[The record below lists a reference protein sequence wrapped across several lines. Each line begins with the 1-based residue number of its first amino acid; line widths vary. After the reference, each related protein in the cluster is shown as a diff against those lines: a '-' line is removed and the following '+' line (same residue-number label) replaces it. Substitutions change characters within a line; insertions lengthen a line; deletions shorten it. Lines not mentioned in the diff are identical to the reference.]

1 VILQDAAALYYEA
14 WDDGLRPDEKLSLVE
29 WSDTYRFLPQVATK
43 EHGRYSTARTPYV
56 REIMEKLSPE
66 DPTKEIVFQ
75 KSAQIGGTEI
85 GVCWFGYVVHKS
97 PGPML
102 QVLPTVDLAR
112 DFSKQKLQPT
122 ISETPVLAARIREN
136 KSRDA
141 GNTILSKNFPGG
153 IYFLGGSNSPAGFR
167 QRSIRF
173 LFLDDVD
180 GYESDVGG
188 EGDPVDL
195 AKKRTNTY
203 AASKKILQVS
213 TPTVKGISRIERSFL
228 ASDQRYYE
236 IPCPHCGTYQR
247 LIWGGT
253 GFDYGIK
260 FERDDEGVVIDA
272 WYVCRE
278 CKERINENAKTQML
292 DAGKWVAT
300 KPGREVAGYQISA
313 LYSPLG
319 WVSWREIVT
328 DFLKV
333 ENSAERLKTWTNTVL
348 GETFE
353 EEGSQPDWVAL
364 KNRSEPY
371 KILEVPSAGLL
382 LTAGVDVQQNRLA
395 VTVKAYGEGEE
406 SWLIYWIELYGDPTT
421 DEPWNQL
428 DELLNRSYRHASGAE
443 LYIAAMAIDAGY
455 KTQDVLH
462 YARLRAPKV
471 MATKGSSKAA
481 QPVLGK
487 PTWQDVTYDGRKIPG
502 GVQLWPLGTD
512 TAKGTIYARLGLE
525 KPGPGYI
532 HFPIGIEDAYF
543 QQLTAEK
550 IVTKYIRG
558 YPKQE
563 WVKIY
568 ERNEALD
575 CEVMAYAAAIRAG
588 LVHINWE
595 ELRKN
600 LGKPKA
606 DKPARKPKSSG
617 WVKKSSGGSWIQRG

>member
-1 VILQDAAALYYEA
+1 
-14 WDDGLRPDEKLSLVE
+14 
-29 WSDTYRFLPQVATK
+29 
-43 EHGRYSTARTPYV
+43 
-56 REIMEKLSPE
+56 M
-66 DPTKEIVFQ
+66 

-85 GVCWFGYVVHKS
+85 GINWIGSIIHQT
-97 PGPML
+97 PGPIL
-102 QVLPTVDLAR
+102 QVLPTIDLAR
-112 DFSKQKLQPT
+112 DYSKQKLQPT
-122 ISETPVLAARIREN
+122 ISETPVLAARVREN

-141 GNTILSKNFPGG
+141 GNTILTKNFPGG
-153 IYFLGGSNSPAGFR
+153 ILFLGGANSPSGFR
-167 QRSIRF
+167 SRSIRF

-180 GYESDVGG
+180 GFEHDVGT

-195 AKKRTNTY
+195 AKKRANTY
-203 AASKKILQVS
+203 GASKKIFECS
-213 TPTVKGISRIERSFL
+213 TPTVKGISRIEKSFEE
-228 ASDQRYYE
+228 SDQRYYNV
-236 IPCPHCGTYQR
+236 PCPHCGIFQR

-260 FERDDEGVVIDA
+260 FERNDEGLVIDC

-278 CKERINENAKTQML
+278 CRKRIGENEKTKML

-300 KPGREVAGYQISA
+300 KPGRPKAGFHLSA

-319 WVSWREIVT
+319 WVSWAEIAQE
-328 DFLKV
+328 FLDVKG
-333 ENSAERLKTWTNTVL
+333 NAERLKTWTNTVL

-353 EEGSQPDWVAL
+353 EKGSQPDWVAL

-371 KILEVPSAGLL
+371 KVLEVPSGGLL

-395 VTVKAYGEGEE
+395 VAVKAYGEGEE
-406 SWLIYWIELYGDPTT
+406 SWLIYWVELYGDPTS
-421 DEPWNQL
+421 DEIWEQL
-428 DELLNRSYRHASGAE
+428 DGLLNRSYRHKSGAE
-443 LYIAAMAIDAGY
+443 LQIAAMAVDAGY
-455 KTQDVLH
+455 KTQEVLN
-462 YARLRAPKV
+462 YCRLRAPKA

-525 KPGPGYI
+525 KPGPGFI

-550 IVTKYIRG
+550 IQTKFIRG
-558 YPKQE
+558 YPRQE
-563 WVKIY
+563 WVKVY

-588 LVHINWE
+588 LVHIDWK

-600 LGKPKA
+600 LGNSKEAKP
-606 DKPARKPKSSG
+606 RKPRSSG
-617 WVKKSSGGSWIQRG
+617 WVNTSSGGSWIQRR